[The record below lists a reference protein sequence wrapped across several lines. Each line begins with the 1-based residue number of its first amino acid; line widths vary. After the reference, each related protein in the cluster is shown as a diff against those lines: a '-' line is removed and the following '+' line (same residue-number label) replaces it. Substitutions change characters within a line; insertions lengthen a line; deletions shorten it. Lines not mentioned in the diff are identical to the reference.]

1 MEREIQEAQKKL
13 ELKQKQLNESRP
25 DYEKITDWEEW
36 KKEEFLKK
44 IEYRQSQL
52 EKDVYKLM
60 ELLLGLE
67 KNKQEKPQVKEKEQE
82 GERDLLEKDIEET
95 QKLITQLRKKNSE
108 INQEEIDWL
117 ETKLYILRVEI
128 QEISKKINKRNLD
141 KLKKEFDPKIDLN
154 DPEIDLIFK
163 VWESCGFTAQEVTAW
178 VERFEKEARNK
189 IETKSLG
196 EFFVYCRNE
205 SHAPNNVNPEE
216 LVKEYQDWS
225 PSFQEYL
232 DSIYPL
238 AKRKGVSEI
247 NISRDRLT
255 DPAIIG
261 EFSRLITLNVSN
273 PESLEITNCPLL
285 SEVSLELVTNL
296 TITNCPM
303 IRNLKIENCGSNKLD
318 LSGFSRLNKLEVKGN
333 SSLTNLIVPSSL
345 IYLEVDDNPLLTDL
359 DLSGCSRLAFL
370 VQSFNPNFLKTIPN
384 KRNLNTLVTKSKLPK
399 RGLEFL
405 REFIDV
411 EELSIEYS
419 SDSSFSGSLE
429 PLREMRRL
437 KRLQVGCDDI
447 TGRLEYLPESLE
459 VFSFNRS
466 SESQLIEQLRNYG
479 SQCDYENVVNYIKPL
494 WAWKKDNQEIINW
507 ERFKLLFKKVE
518 LLEVENNELKK
529 RVAELETQKTQVRV
543 EIPPK

>member
-1 MEREIQEAQKKL
+1 M
-13 ELKQKQLNESRP
+13 
-25 DYEKITDWEEW
+25 
-36 KKEEFLKK
+36 
-44 IEYRQSQL
+44 
-52 EKDVYKLM
+52 
-60 ELLLGLE
+60 
-67 KNKQEKPQVKEKEQE
+67 
-82 GERDLLEKDIEET
+82 
-95 QKLITQLRKKNSE
+95 
-108 INQEEIDWL
+108 
-117 ETKLYILRVEI
+117 
-128 QEISKKINKRNLD
+128 
-141 KLKKEFDPKIDLN
+141 
-154 DPEIDLIFK
+154 
-163 VWESCGFTAQEVTAW
+163 
-178 VERFEKEARNK
+178 
-189 IETKSLG
+189 
-196 EFFVYCRNE
+196 
-205 SHAPNNVNPEE
+205 
-216 LVKEYQDWS
+216 
-225 PSFQEYL
+225 
-232 DSIYPL
+232 
-238 AKRKGVSEI
+238 SEI

-494 WAWKKDNQEIINW
+494 WA
-507 ERFKLLFKKVE
+507 
-518 LLEVENNELKK
+518 
-529 RVAELETQKTQVRV
+529 
-543 EIPPK
+543 